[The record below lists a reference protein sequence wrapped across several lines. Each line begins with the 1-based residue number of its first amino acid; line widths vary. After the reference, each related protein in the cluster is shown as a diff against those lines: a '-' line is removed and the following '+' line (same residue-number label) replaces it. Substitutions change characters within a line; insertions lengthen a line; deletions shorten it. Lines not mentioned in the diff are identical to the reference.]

1 MGHLPFI
8 MEQASDSPE
17 PMPCGHSLMMSCP
30 PHQQAGIDSTWNSSL
45 ITNPD
50 PRSTF
55 EGEMPQKTWGS
66 SKSGLARLLELS
78 AQFDLSG
85 EITPVQ
91 AWRLI
96 TCDDRFNLLS
106 REDIVKL
113 ADELGSKVHCYGYV
127 FSVSSLSLCVIL
139 TLTTG

>member
-1 MGHLPFI
+1 

-30 PHQQAGIDSTWNSSL
+30 PHASQQADAEHMWNSAL
-45 ITNPD
+45 IANPE
-50 PRSTF
+50 PQSNF
-55 EGEMPQKTWGS
+55 EGQLPQKTWGS

-96 TCDDRFNLLS
+96 TCDEHFGLLT
-106 REDIVKL
+106 RKDIVKL
-113 ADELGSKVHCYGYV
+113 ADELGSKVHCYGFGAV
-127 FSVSSLSLCVIL
+127 IEDFEVRDALNSVLAQYN
-139 TLTTG
+139 